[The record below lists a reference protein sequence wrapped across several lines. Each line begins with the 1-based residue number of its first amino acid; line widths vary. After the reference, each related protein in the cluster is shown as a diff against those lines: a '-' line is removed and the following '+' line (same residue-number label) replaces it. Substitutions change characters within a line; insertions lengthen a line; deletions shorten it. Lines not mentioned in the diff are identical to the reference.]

1 MAAPRVRHGFV
12 ARAVAACAAVGSI
25 AGVSAIPS
33 AAAPAADTTRVY
45 QYPAA
50 ARSDQVD
57 TYFGVNVADP
67 YRYLEDPADP
77 ATKAWVSAESS
88 LARDYLNTLPSH
100 RERSAQIDA
109 LWQVTTY
116 GPPLLRGSRQFW
128 LESDGLRAQPVIY
141 WANSSGGPR
150 HVAIDPNLLSSDG
163 GISLGERE
171 PNPAGTLLAY
181 STSKGGSDWRTL
193 HIRDLAT
200 GRDLPDVIEWAK
212 FTDLCWAR
220 DGSGFYYSAYPKPA
234 NPLEQANVDH
244 KLFFHRVG
252 SSQSADRVVA
262 ADAVNPSVTFSCEQ
276 VRTSRRAWVDFSS
289 DTSTNGLSWGLQGSS
304 APLTPLVA
312 DGRFS
317 YTVLHDDATSVWVL
331 TNDGAPN
338 YRVVRIDLAH
348 PDPASWV
355 TVVPE
360 NSDALDD
367 AIVVGDRIV
376 ANYLHDAK
384 SQLVS
389 VPLSGGSPRRVT
401 LPGIGAVSGLRAGE
415 GSTMYYML
423 SSFTAPRTIYGLDT
437 KTGKSA
443 VWRSSRVSY
452 DPAQFVTEQVFVTSK
467 DGTRV
472 PAFLVHRR
480 DVKPNG
486 KVPTWLYGYGGFAI
500 PVAPFYSPRVIAWLQ
515 SGGMYVMANLRGGGE
530 YGSAWHEAGT
540 KLSKQ
545 NVFDDF
551 IATAQW
557 LIDHRWTSTAH
568 LGIEGRSN
576 GGLLV
581 GAALTQRPD
590 LFGAAIPAVGVLDML
605 RYQNFTIGA
614 AWASDY
620 GRSDDSLEMFRYL
633 LGYSPLHNVRPGVAY
648 PATMIMTAA
657 RDDRVVPA
665 HSYKFG
671 ATMQAD
677 TAGPQPVIVRIQ
689 QNAGHGAGASTEQ
702 AKLEAVDMLSFF
714 DAHIGNAP
722 VVPTPTFIRAPK

>member
-1 MAAPRVRHGFV
+1 MLRSRTSRRSVTASIV
-12 ARAVAACAAVGSI
+12 AAVGLS
-25 AGVSAIPS
+25 AGLVTGLL
-33 AAAPAADTTRVY
+33 APAAAVAVPANPTVY
-45 QYPAA
+45 TYPAA
-50 ARSDQVD
+50 PRSDQVD
-57 TYFGVNVADP
+57 TYFGVSVPDP
-67 YRYLEDPADP
+67 YRYLENPSDP

-88 LARDYLNTLPSH
+88 LARDYLSTLPSH

-128 LESDGLRAQPVIY
+128 LEADGRRAQPVIY

-163 GISLGERE
+163 TISLGERE
-171 PNPAGTLLAY
+171 PSPDGTLLAY
-181 STSKGGSDWRTL
+181 STSEGGSDWRTL
-193 HIRDLAT
+193 HVRDLAT
-200 GRDLPDVIEWAK
+200 GRDRPDVVEWAK

-244 KLFFHRVG
+244 RLFFHRLG
-252 SSQSADRVVA
+252 SPQSADRVVA
-262 ADAVNPSVTFSCEQ
+262 ADAGDPSRKFYCEQ
-276 VRTSRRAWVDFSS
+276 VRTSRRVWVSSSS

-312 DGRFS
+312 DGR
-317 YTVLHDDATSVWVL
+317 YIYAVLRDDATSVWVL

-348 PDPASWV
+348 PDPAAWV

-360 NSDALDD
+360 TADALTE
-367 AIVVGDRIV
+367 AEVVGGRIV

-389 VPLSGGSPRRVT
+389 VPLAGGSPRRIT
-401 LPGIGAVSGLRAGE
+401 LPDIGAVSGLRPGE
-415 GSTMYYML
+415 GSTMYYAL
-423 SSFTAPRTIYGLDT
+423 GTFTAPRTIYGLDT

-486 KVPTWLYGYGGFAI
+486 RVPTWLYGYGGFAI
-500 PVAPFYSPRVIAWLQ
+500 PLAPFYSPRVIAWLQ
-515 SGGMYVMANLRGGGE
+515 SGGMYVEANLRGGGE

-557 LIDHRWTSTAH
+557 LIDHHWTSTAH

-581 GAALTQRPD
+581 GAAITQRPD
-590 LFGAAIPAVGVLDML
+590 LFGAAIPAVGVFDML

-620 GRSDDSLEMFRYL
+620 GRSDDSLEMFQYL

-702 AKLEAVDMLSFF
+702 EKLEAVDMLSFF

-722 VVPTPTFIRAPK
+722 VVPTPVFRR